1 MDWTRRKFIGTTV
14 IGASGI
20 TAGIASAGM
29 LTKCTSDSQ
38 MPEISA
44 SVFPWDLADEGIEE
58 VLDNLQNLAGVNS
71 VYLCNL
77 SEEVRPFRG
86 GEYTHNPV
94 RKSYRCENSHI
105 YWSPDMSHY
114 GKIKPLRTRRDFL
127 AGTDWVG
134 EFQEAVHRRGMK
146 AGVELFH
153 GYIDQERLQNLYAD
167 SIQVNVYGDPV
178 LTHNYNRPAAC
189 LNSPDFREYA
199 VGLFSDL
206 ADNYNL
212 DYIQTCM
219 IPFVLPTWFLTQNL
233 PPDPIKWALEAPEK
247 AGCFCDHCKE
257 AALKTGF
264 NLEEAQVELL
274 KLANQ
279 KKEPV
284 LQSGITAKAYLQ
296 ENPILKEWLDFRC
309 ESVNSLYSLISKST
323 KTLQPGIDIRWNNY
337 VRTHGYYSGI
347 ELPSMMN
354 HIDSIRANAFVEHE
368 DDLALVDEKVEHLN
382 QFNDLV
388 QNRVHWVAALDIRGH
403 NQAVLEKSA
412 ELSSYTGCNGYALS
426 HYGGAPLE
434 NLKAVKRGLKKSKWA
449 AHFK

>member
-20 TAGIASAGM
+20 ASAGM
-29 LTKCTSDSQ
+29 VTKSTSDSKI
-38 MPEISA
+38 PEISA
-44 SVFPWDLADEGIEE
+44 SVFPWDLADEGIEK

-77 SEEVRPFRG
+77 SEGVRPFRG

-94 RKSYRCENSHI
+94 RKSYRCEDSRI
-105 YWSPDMSHY
+105 YWPPDMSHY
-114 GKIKPLRTRRDFL
+114 RKIKPLRSQRSFL
-127 AGTDWVG
+127 AETDWVG

-153 GYIDQERLQNLYAD
+153 GYIDQERLHNFYAD
-167 SIQVNVYGDPV
+167 SIQVNIYGKPV

-206 ADNYNL
+206 AYNYNL

-247 AGCFCDHCKE
+247 GGCFCDHCKE
-257 AALKTGF
+257 EALKTGF
-264 NLEEAQVELL
+264 NLEETQVELL

-279 KKEPV
+279 KKGPF
-284 LQSGITAKAYLQ
+284 LQSGMTAKAYLQ
-296 ENPILKEWLDFRC
+296 MNPVLKEWLDFRC
-309 ESVNSLYSLISKST
+309 ESVNSLYSLINKST
-323 KTLQPGIDIRWNNY
+323 KTFKPSIDIRWNNY

-347 ELPSMMN
+347 DLPSMMN
-354 HIDSIRANAFVEHE
+354 HIDSIRANAFVEHM
-368 DDLALVDEKVEHLN
+368 DDLSLVDDKVKHLN

-388 QNRVHWVAALDIRGH
+388 QNRVHWVAALDIRGD
-403 NQAVLEKSA
+403 NRAVLEKSA

-426 HYGGAPLE
+426 HYGGARLE
-434 NLKAVKRGLKKSKWA
+434 NLEAVKRGLKKSKWA
-449 AHFK
+449 KHFK